1 MLSISFELPESAFSS
16 FKKTPLELGIE
27 IGSNSCA
34 PVPPA
39 RSLHPVRYN
48 FYETGDLSQN
58 KAAEILG
65 VSRKEFL
72 KILSSF
78 KVTVLD
84 YDALS
89 LKKEINNFS

>member
-16 FKKTPLELGIE
+16 FKKTPGELSIE
-27 IGSNSCA
+27 MKKA
-34 PVPPA
+34 AV
-39 RSLHPVRYN
+39 VK

-65 VSRKEFL
+65 VSRLEFL

-78 KVTVLD
+78 KVSILD
-84 YDALS
+84 YDS
-89 LKKEINNFS
+89 TSIKKELTHFLWKWRW

>member
-1 MLSISFELPESAFSS
+1 MQGEIEFMLSISFELPESAFSS

-27 IGSNSCA
+27 MKKA
-34 PVPPA
+34 AV
-39 RSLHPVRYN
+39 VK